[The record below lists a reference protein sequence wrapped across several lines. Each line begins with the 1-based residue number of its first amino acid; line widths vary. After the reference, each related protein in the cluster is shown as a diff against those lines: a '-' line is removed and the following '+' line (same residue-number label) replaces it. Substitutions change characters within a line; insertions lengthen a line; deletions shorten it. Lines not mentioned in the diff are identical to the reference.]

1 MPVPVRPN
9 DTISLADRSALSG
22 LTPDASR
29 LPRSREIQSGSNGK
43 PTILIA
49 DDDDDTR
56 AMLRTLLEMKGY
68 LITEASDGQEAVEK
82 TVQENP
88 GLVLLDLGLPLLN
101 GLTVIRRLRDD
112 YKMINV
118 PLVVVTGFDKHIETA
133 MAAGCVDYLMK
144 PIDFDR
150 LDILLDRYVPTK
162 ARAAAL

>member
-1 MPVPVRPN
+1 M
-9 DTISLADRSALSG
+9 
-22 LTPDASR
+22 
-29 LPRSREIQSGSNGK
+29 SGSNGR
-43 PTILIA
+43 PNILIA

-68 LITEASDGQEAVEK
+68 LITEARDGQETIEK

-88 GLVLLDLGLPLLN
+88 GMVLLDLGLPVLN
-101 GLTVIRRLRDD
+101 GLTVIRRLRED
-112 YKMINV
+112 YKMIDV
-118 PLVVVTGFDKHIETA
+118 PLVVVTGFDKHVETA

-150 LDILLDRYVPTK
+150 LDNLLDLYVPMK